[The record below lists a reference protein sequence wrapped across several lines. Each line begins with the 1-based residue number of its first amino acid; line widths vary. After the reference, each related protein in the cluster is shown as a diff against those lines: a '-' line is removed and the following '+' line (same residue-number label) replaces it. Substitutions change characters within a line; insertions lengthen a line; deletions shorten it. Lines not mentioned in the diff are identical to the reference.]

1 MKPPPFP
8 AVGRRTQADAAVESF
23 IRAHRDGQVP
33 DELLAP
39 TYRGRWSTD
48 SQRQTVRIGQ
58 EHPPGPG
65 RDGSPTLAPVTP
77 VVVTAIDRLGRALA
91 LICSTGAVR

>member
-1 MKPPPFP
+1 MKPPPLP

-39 TYRGRWSTD
+39 PTGVD
-48 SQRQTVRIGQ
+48 GARIVSDKLSGSAKSIR
-58 EHPPGPG
+58 PG
-65 RDGSPTLAPVTP
+65 LA
-77 VVVTAIDRLGRALA
+77 AMAHLRSR
-91 LICSTGAVR
+91 R